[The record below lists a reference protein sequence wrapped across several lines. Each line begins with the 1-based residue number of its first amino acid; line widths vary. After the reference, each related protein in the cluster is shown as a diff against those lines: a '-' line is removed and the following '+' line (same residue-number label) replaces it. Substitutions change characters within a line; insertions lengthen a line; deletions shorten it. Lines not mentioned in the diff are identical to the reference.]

1 MYINLVR
8 LFIILYPIKVKEPI
22 GPKFVCDD
30 HAGKVYERLK
40 VKHVAW
46 KKCNFFNFRNLS
58 MLSEKSAKFWVWQ
71 LREKISSWK
80 TTFEH

>member
-40 VKHVAW
+40 VKHVA
-46 KKCNFFNFRNLS
+46 
-58 MLSEKSAKFWVWQ
+58 
-71 LREKISSWK
+71 
-80 TTFEH
+80 